1 MDKVEHLKLM
11 DKVLRELEDLQ
22 SSQTT
27 VLKKVSQ
34 VEAHNI
40 NLGVESL
47 QDKLPD
53 LHTQISS
60 SVAIITELTEAFSA
74 ERERY
79 FVDNKMA
86 SLLDPTV

>member
-1 MDKVEHLKLM
+1 MEKLQHLELM
-11 DKVLRELEDLQ
+11 DKILRELEDLQ

-34 VEAHNI
+34 IEAHNI
-40 NLGVESL
+40 TLGVESL

-53 LHTQISS
+53 LHEQINS
-60 SVAIITELTEAFSA
+60 SVDTITELTTSFSA
-74 ERERY
+74 EREK
-79 FVDNKMA
+79 FFTENKMA